1 MTKEVVEN
9 ICDIVGEVQKSAG
22 VVTNEGGH
30 FIRVQVMI
38 DITLPLC
45 QGRVITL
52 ENGLNHWVR
61 FKYERLPNLCGC
73 RVKARLKWNYS
84 STIPL

>member
-9 ICDIVGEVQKSAG
+9 ICDIVGEVKKSAG

-30 FIRVQVMI
+30 FIRVRVMI

-45 QGRVITL
+45 
-52 ENGLNHWVR
+52 
-61 FKYERLPNLCGC
+61 
-73 RVKARLKWNYS
+73 
-84 STIPL
+84 